1 MFFDIIGYFSIF
13 IGMTIESSFF
23 PFPSEVILI
32 PAGILV
38 AKGELSFILVF
49 LAGLLGS
56 LVGAS
61 FNYFFAYF
69 LGRQT
74 IEALISKR
82 KSFFFLTKSK
92 LKKADI
98 YFEKHGQITTFLGR
112 LIPVIRQLIS
122 LPAGFA
128 KMNFGKFIF
137 FTGLGAGLWVLVLTY
152 VGVLFGNNLELLKTN
167 FYFVT
172 LILLGFVLFILVI
185 YLLNK
190 NKNKN

>member
-1 MFFDIIGYFSIF
+1 MVFDIIGYFSIF

-32 PAGILV
+32 PAGVLV
-38 AKGELSFILVF
+38 ANGELSFFLVF

-74 IEALISKR
+74 IDLLISKR

-92 LKKADI
+92 LRKADI
-98 YFEKHGQITTFLGR
+98 YFERHGQVTTFVGR

-128 KMNFGKFIF
+128 KMNYGKFIF
-137 FTGLGAGLWVLVLTY
+137 FTSLGAGLWVFVLTY

-172 LILLGFVLFILVI
+172 LILLGFSLLILII
-185 YLLNK
+185 YLLKK
-190 NKNKN
+190 NKN